1 MKIIEILKE
10 KFWNIPKIETYIL
23 WTKKGLMIW
32 GVISIFI
39 WIYSFG
45 IDRPATIRESQKR
58 VDSLNVV
65 IKTNKKLIISLE
77 KENKQIEDKIEN
89 LNEELVDLKKKS
101 DKYQKEYEKQVKR
114 IDALDDSELVK
125 LFTESFK

>member
-32 GVISIFI
+32 GVLSIFI

-114 IDALDDSELVK
+114 IDALDDSELVE

>member
-23 WTKKGLMIW
+23 WAKKGLMIW